1 MTLPSDLVRNR
12 RRGVS
17 LIEAMLAMAILALVL
32 GTAIGGTGRTLGQM
46 AARSDR
52 AWLSELARSLADEYA
67 VTRDR
72 ALMQGLTDPNWR
84 WRIDE
89 RKAQDGLID
98 VTVTTWRPGTR
109 DRTVSLSVLIPE
121 AP

>member
-1 MTLPSDLVRNR
+1 MTLPSDPVRNR
-12 RRGVS
+12 RRGIS

-32 GTAIGGTGRTLGQM
+32 GTAIGGAGRTLGQM

-72 ALMQGLTDPNWR
+72 GLMQGLTDPDWR

-89 RKAQDGLID
+89 RTAGDGLID